1 MWSNLLAIQNPLT
14 IRRPHSAAMPPEG
27 VPIPLRRP
35 FAVVV
40 ALLTLGLAGCSS
52 GGYPIPGQT
61 ASQSPPPTTFQPQ
74 HAGGTLTILS
84 KSASGTVDPHI
95 SYDNQPWQMLHT
107 VYDGLLAFRQVGGTK
122 STELV
127 PDLVEAMPKVTDG
140 GRTYTFTLRRGVRF
154 STGAEVTTKDVVA
167 SFRRIFRASGPTA
180 GTFYQNIVGADACL
194 EKPAACTLP
203 GVTAHGRDIV
213 IRLTRADSEFP
224 MKLAVPHAVV
234 LPAGTPAKDQGN
246 KPIPG
251 TGPYVISS
259 YDPNKQLLLKRNPRF
274 KEWSHAAQPQGYPD
288 KIVYQ
293 YGTTVEGAVTAVEN
307 GAADVVWDPPPAD
320 RLNEL
325 GTRFVNQVH
334 VNSLNAFWYLPLNV
348 NIAPFNNLKAR
359 QAVNWA
365 IDRSATTRL
374 FGGNA
379 LGRPTCT
386 VLPEGFPGHADFCD
400 YTKPAGTTWKGNDMA
415 EAKRL
420 VKESGTAGQKVAVVV
435 GDDDTSKSMGEYVR
449 SVLQEI
455 GYKASLKVLSA
466 NIHFSYIQNTNNKVQ
481 ISVTQWYQD
490 YPAASDFLNV
500 LLSCTSFHQGS
511 DSSINIG
518 GYCDKK
524 LDATMKRAME
534 LDQTAPE
541 AATELWGRADR
552 QAMSQ
557 APIVP
562 LFAPRQVDFL
572 SQRVGNYQ
580 FHKQFFML
588 IDQLWVK

>member
-1 MWSNLLAIQNPLT
+1 M
-14 IRRPHSAAMPPEG
+14 
-27 VPIPLRRP
+27 RRP

-40 ALLTLGLAGCSS
+40 ALLTLVLAGCSS
-52 GGYPIPGQT
+52 GGYPVPGQT
-61 ASQSPPPTTFQPQ
+61 AQSPPPTTFQPQ

-84 KSASGTVDPHI
+84 KSAAGTVDPHI
-95 SYDNQPWQMLHT
+95 SYDNQPWQLLHT
-107 VYDGLLAFRQVGGTK
+107 VYDGLLAFRQVGGEK

-127 PDLVEAMPKVTDG
+127 PDIAQAMPKVTDS
-140 GRTYTFTLRRGVRF
+140 GRTYTFTIRRGVRF
-154 STGAEVTTKDVVA
+154 STGAQVTPTDVVA

-194 EKPAACTLP
+194 AEPATCTLP
-203 GVTAHGRDIV
+203 GVTARGRDIV
-213 IRLTRADSEFP
+213 IRLTRADSEFA
-224 MKLAVPHAVV
+224 MKLAVPHAVI
-234 LPAGTPAKDQGN
+234 LPADTPAKDQGN
-246 KPIPG
+246 RPIPG

-259 YDPNKQLLLKRNPRF
+259 YDPNRQLLMERNPRF

-288 KIVYQ
+288 RIVYK

-307 GAADVVWDPPPAD
+307 GSADVVWDPPPAD

-379 LGRPTCT
+379 LGRPACT
-386 VLPEGFPGHADFCD
+386 VLPDGFPGHTDFCD
-400 YTKPAGTTWKGNDMA
+400 YTEPAGTVWKGNDLTK
-415 EAKRL
+415 AKRL

-435 GDDDTSKSMGEYVR
+435 ADDDTSKAMGEYVR
-449 SVLQEI
+449 SVLQQI
-455 GYKASLKVLSA
+455 GYRATLKVLSA
-466 NIHFSYIQNTNNKVQ
+466 NIQFSYIQNTKNNVQ

-500 LLSCTSFHQGS
+500 LLSCASFHKAS

-518 GYCDKK
+518 GYCDRK
-524 LDATMKRAME
+524 LDATMRRAMQ
-534 LDQTAPE
+534 LDQSDPE
-541 AATELWGRADR
+541 AAARLWGQADR

-557 APIVP
+557 APLVP

-572 SQRVGNYQ
+572 SRRVGNYQ
-580 FHKQFFML
+580 FHQQFFML